1 MEREGSPPECT
12 TGSTVYNSIYKIY
25 LNVLNKYQQYHKI
38 LSYIQASNKYIHSY
52 LILICYE
59 RNLMMTYLIT
69 NDDLLITYDWMVL
82 IYSKFI

>member
-38 LSYIQASNKYIHSY
+38 LSYMI
-52 LILICYE
+52 LILLQTLFFQTEHHHYPF
-59 RNLMMTYLIT
+59 LGPK
-69 NDDLLITYDWMVL
+69 D
-82 IYSKFI
+82 